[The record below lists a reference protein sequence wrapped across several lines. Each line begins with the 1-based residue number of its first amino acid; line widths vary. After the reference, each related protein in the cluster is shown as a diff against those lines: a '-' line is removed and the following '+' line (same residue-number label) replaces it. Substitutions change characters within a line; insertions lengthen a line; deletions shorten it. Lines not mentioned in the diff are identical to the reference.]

1 MSLKHSGINRLAYVR
16 YSLDDPKLEK
26 TRIFYKEKLG
36 LMETSST
43 QSSLQLRCWHEPY
56 AFTTMIESSS
66 SPRLTEI
73 GFQVRDSKDLVDLK
87 LKIESAGVLIRSEED
102 GVVNGV
108 GESIVFTVPHGPQLR
123 LFYAMKQLGYP
134 TGHVSPDWVTPKS
147 IRGTPAPMF
156 LNHVAV
162 TSDNPQAT
170 VDFLTIILDFFI
182 SEKIITDDSG
192 KLTSALLFRMSKN
205 VGGQE
210 ISIFPG
216 PAGKLHHVAY
226 TKDDASDI
234 LLDGQYLRND
244 GVNIEIMGPTRQL
257 YGNTFSLHFRDDFGV
272 RLELCSGG
280 RMTDPHPEFK
290 PVTWTESQATRAL
303 SFYDDENMET
313 NFLSHSL

>member
-1 MSLKHSGINRLAYVR
+1 MSLKHLGINRLAYVR

-26 TRIFYKEKLG
+26 TRVFYKEKLG
-36 LMETSST
+36 LIETSSSQT
-43 QSSLQLRCWHEPY
+43 SIQMRCWHEPY
-56 AFTTMIESSS
+56 AFTTMIEASK
-66 SPRLTEI
+66 SPGLTEI
-73 GFQVRDSKDLVDLK
+73 GFQVRDSKDLENLK
-87 LKIESAGVLIRSEED
+87 EKIEASGIDVLSELD
-102 GVVNGV
+102 GVIKGV
-108 GESIVFTVPHGPQLR
+108 GESIAFNIPHGPRLR
-123 LFYAMKQLGYP
+123 LFSAMNQLGYS
-134 TGHVSPDWVTPKS
+134 TGHTSPDWVTPKS

-162 TSDNPQAT
+162 TSDNPQAS
-170 VDFLTIILDFFI
+170 VDFLTNILGFYI
-182 SEKIITDDSG
+182 SEKIVTDDSG
-192 KLTSALLFRMSKN
+192 KLMSALLFRMSKN

-216 PAGKLHHVAY
+216 PAGKLHHIAY

-290 PVTWTESQATRAL
+290 PVVWTESQATRAL
-303 SFYDDENMET
+303 SFYDDENMDT
-313 NFLSHSL
+313 NFLAYSL